1 MATRFVFDT
10 TVFIYAIGGEHLY
23 RDPCRGIVA
32 RAQREPV
39 EGGASAQ
46 VIQELA
52 HLVLRRTGDGGR
64 ARAEARAAAAFCR
77 PVYDLEWPDL
87 QRALDLVA
95 RAPGLDVADAVSA
108 ATALNRG
115 IGAILSA
122 DRDFDAVPELE
133 RIDPAD
139 ARAVEALLG

>member
-1 MATRFVFDT
+1 
-10 TVFIYAIGGEHLY
+10 
-23 RDPCRGIVA
+23 
-32 RAQREPV
+32 
-39 EGGASAQ
+39 
-46 VIQELA
+46 
-52 HLVLRRTGDGGR
+52 
-64 ARAEARAAAAFCR
+64 
-77 PVYDLEWPDL
+77 
-87 QRALDLVA
+87 VA

>member
-10 TVFIYAIGGEHLY
+10 TVFIYAIGGDHPY

-39 EGGASAQ
+39 EGGTSAQ

-52 HLVLRRTGDGGR
+52 HIVLRRTGDGGR
-64 ARAEARAAAAFCR
+64 ARVEACAAAAFCR

-95 RAPGLDVADAVSA
+95 SAPDLDVADAVSA

-139 ARAVEALLG
+139 AAAVEALLG